1 MKVHL
6 AKSIV
11 VIFLSFFISQT
22 IQAQSKEPGKGTR
35 AIEFPDIPAYVTLK
49 CDLHMH
55 TVLSDG
61 SVWADIRVQEAL
73 RDGLDAISITD
84 HIEYQP
90 KQEDIPHPDRNRGYE
105 LAKRAARGTD
115 LMVIPG
121 TEITRSMP
129 PGHFNAIFVK
139 DVNALNQK
147 DVMEVFR
154 EAKKQGAFVFWNHPH
169 WTSQRKDGVASL
181 TEMHHELL
189 KEGLFQGIE
198 IYNDDT
204 YSGEALEL
212 AQSHHL
218 TLLGNSDVHGLV
230 DWQYNI
236 PEDGHRPVTLVFARE
251 KTEEAM
257 KEAMELRQSAV
268 WFKNTLVGPQEF
280 LGPLVEASLE
290 ILHRGTGA
298 VPILQI
304 HNHSDADFILLNT
317 SAYVL
322 HNYAPV
328 FILRAHE
335 TTAVMV
341 KTLEELDNFELSFK
355 VLNTFVSPGEHAEI
369 RLSVESN

>member
-1 MKVHL
+1 MKTSFPKVL
-6 AKSIV
+6 FT
-11 VIFLSFFISQT
+11 FLLSVFTIAV
-22 IQAQSKEPGKGTR
+22 IQAQPEQRAANTR
-35 AIEFPDIPAYVTLK
+35 AIEFPDIPGFVTLK

-105 LAKRAARGTD
+105 LAKETAKGTT

-121 TEITRSMP
+121 TEITREMP

-139 DVNALNQK
+139 DVNALNQD

-169 WTSQRKDGVASL
+169 WTSQREDGVATL

-189 KEGLFQGIE
+189 KEGLLQGIE
-198 IYNDDT
+198 IYNDET
-204 YSGEALEL
+204 YSQEALEL
-212 AQSHHL
+212 AQDHKL
-218 TLLGNSDVHGLV
+218 TLLGTSDVHGLV
-230 DWQYNI
+230 DWRYNI
-236 PEDGHRPVTLVFARE
+236 PEGGHRPVTLVFASENSE
-251 KTEEAM
+251 KAMQEAM
-257 KEAMELRQSAV
+257 QNRQSAV

-280 LGPLVEASLE
+280 LAPLVEASLE
-290 ILHRGTGA
+290 IVHRSKGL
-298 VPILQI
+298 VPTLQI
-304 HNHSDADFILLNT
+304 HNHSDADYILVNT
-317 SAYVL
+317 SAYSL

-328 FILRAHE
+328 FTLKAHE

-341 KTLEELDNFELSFK
+341 KTQEELESFELTFK
-355 VLNTFVSPGEHAEI
+355 VLNAFTSPNEHAEI
-369 RLSVESN
+369 KLRVE

>member
-1 MKVHL
+1 MNNRISKAVL
-6 AKSIV
+6 A
-11 VIFLSFFISQT
+11 FLLSSCAFIL
-22 IQAQSKEPGKGTR
+22 IQAQTEQAEGNTR
-35 AIEFPDIPAYVTLK
+35 AIEFPDIPGYVTLK

-73 RDGLDAISITD
+73 KDGLDAISITD

-90 KQEDIPHPDRNRGYE
+90 HEKDIPHPDRNRSFK
-105 LAKRAARGTD
+105 LARKAAKGTD
-115 LMVIPG
+115 LLVIPG
-121 TEITRSMP
+121 TEITRDMP

-147 DVMEVFR
+147 KVMEVFR

-169 WTSQRKDGVASL
+169 WTSQREDGVATL

-204 YSGEALEL
+204 YSEEALKL
-212 AQSHHL
+212 AQEHQL
-218 TLLGNSDVHGLV
+218 TLIGTSDVHGLV
-230 DWQYNI
+230 DWRYDI
-236 PEDGHRPVTLVFARE
+236 PNGGHRPVTLVFAEE
-251 KTEEAM
+251 KSEEAM
-257 KEAMELRQSAV
+257 QKAMESRQTAV

-280 LGPLVEASLE
+280 LSPLIEASLE
-290 ILHRGTGA
+290 IVHKSRGL

-304 HNHSDADFILLNT
+304 HNHSDADYILLNT
-317 SAYVL
+317 SAYSL

-328 FILRAHE
+328 FTLKAHE

-341 KTLEELDNFELSFK
+341 KTLEELESFELTFK
-355 VLNTFVSPGEHAEI
+355 VLNAFTAPKEHAGI
-369 RLSVESN
+369 KLLVE